1 MSSEREALVRK
12 GLLLNYATLGY
23 NVLEAI
29 VAVVAGIMAGS
40 IALLGFGLD
49 SVVEVAA
56 SLAAQW
62 RLRSDVHAER
72 RARAERISRRIIGFS
87 FLALA
92 AYVAYEGVQ
101 TLWFREVPAPSAL
114 GLAILTL
121 SVIVMPLLARKKR
134 KIALELT
141 SRALEAEAKQTSLCG
156 YLSMIAL
163 AGVALNAAF
172 GWWWAD
178 PVAALGMVPIIAVEG
193 VEGIRG

>member
-49 SVVEVAA
+49 SVVEVTA

-141 SRALEAEAKQTSLCG
+141 SRALEAEAKQTSLCA

-172 GWWWAD
+172 GWWCAD
-178 PVAALGMVPIIAVEG
+178 PVAALVMAPIIAVEG